1 MPSPLLSGGNQ
12 QGAGQIDDFLAGGP
26 AVAEHQGSILGLLI
40 KCRERVMPR
49 AHPIVQRLS
58 RLPDESDGALAFWHW
73 GAVVRC
79 NDDEEAADSQRNE
92 NLLGLRVAF
101 HDLRREREHG
111 RSSSRQAQAEFC
123 AIEARNVPIGAFA
136 SFA

>member
-1 MPSPLLSGGNQ
+1 MTPPPLRGGNQ
-12 QGAGQIDDFLAGGP
+12 QGARQIDEFFVERP

-92 NLLGLRVAF
+92 NLLGLRGAF
-101 HDLRREREHG
+101 HDLRRDREHG
-111 RSSSRQAQAEFC
+111 QSSSRQAPAEFY
-123 AIEARNVPIGAFA
+123 AIEARE
-136 SFA
+136 